1 MGYRPEDIA
10 DALATTLADLPDQE
24 LEYAL
29 DHQEYYWTSLFQR
42 KNIQIDG
49 GTSIQR
55 KVSFDTSGNAAYREM
70 FDTDEP
76 KFGDSIQTVD
86 VHWALLGTNASW
98 DEFEVVQQ
106 MNSTKG
112 YINLVQNRKDK
123 SIIDLA
129 DLIETTMIAA
139 PASATD
145 LSTPYTLPYYLRM
158 LTDSSGTINSSAGF
172 NGQYVAYGGGTYGA
186 TVAGIDASTEAKWR
200 NWAAPYTAINNAF
213 LKAYRK
219 ACIKTKFRPPIIL
232 DTPLM
237 KERARKFNSVAGT
250 DSVLDLMELVDN
262 KDDNHVSTKKEA
274 LGGLLVA
281 DGDYVRINRVPVIP
295 LDTLDSASYTPIY
308 SFDLGYFKPIVH
320 EGYWMKR
327 TPPMVDRRQHTTLT
341 SYIDG
346 AHNILVENVRKCGH
360 VLHKTS

>member
-10 DALATTLADLPDQE
+10 DLLATTLADLPDQE

-29 DHQEYYWTSLFQR
+29 DHNEYFWTSMFE
-42 KNIQIDG
+42 KNTISFDG

-55 KVSFDTSGNAAYREM
+55 KVSFDTSGNARYRTM

-76 KFGDSIQTVD
+76 KFGDSIQTID
-86 VHWALLGTNASW
+86 VHWAILGTNASW
-98 DEFEVVQQ
+98 DEFEIVQQ
-106 MNSTKG
+106 MNSKKG
-112 YINLVQNRKDK
+112 YVNLVQTRKDK

-129 DLIETTMIAA
+129 DLIEETMIAA

-145 LSTPYTLPYYLRM
+145 KSTPFTLPYYLR
-158 LTDSSGTINSSAGF
+158 LLNSAGTINTTAGF
-172 NGQYVAYGGGTYGA
+172 NGTTVTYGNA
-186 TVAGIDASTEAKWR
+186 STGTVIAGIDAATEDKWR
-200 NWAAPYTAINNAF
+200 NWCAPYTAINNAF

-232 DTPLM
+232 NTPLM
-237 KERARKFNSVAGT
+237 KVRAQKMKAVAGT
-250 DSVLDLMELVDN
+250 DTVLDLMELVDN
-262 KDDNHVSTKKEA
+262 KDDNHVSTKREA

-281 DGDYVRINRVPVIP
+281 DGDLVRINRVPIIP

-308 SFDLGYFKPIVH
+308 SFDMSYFKPVVH
-320 EGYWMKR
+320 EGYWMKK
-327 TPPMVDRRQHTTLT
+327 TPPQSGGVRQHTAYT
-341 SYIDG
+341 SFIDG

>member
-10 DALATTLADLPDQE
+10 DLLTTTLADLPDQE

-29 DHQEYYWTSLFQR
+29 DHQEYFWCSMFQ
-42 KNIQIDG
+42 KDTISFDG

-55 KVSFDTSGNAAYREM
+55 KVSFDTSGNARYRTM
-70 FDTDEP
+70 YDTDEP
-76 KFGDSIQTVD
+76 KFGDSIQTID

-98 DEFEVVQQ
+98 DEFEIVQQ

-112 YINLVQNRKDK
+112 YVNLVQTRKDK

-129 DLIETTMIAA
+129 NLIEETMIGV
-139 PASATD
+139 PDSATD
-145 LSTPYTLPYYLRM
+145 KTKPFTLPYYLRV
-158 LTDSSGTINSSAGF
+158 LNTAGTINTTAGF
-172 NGQYVAYGGGTYGA
+172 NGA
-186 TVAGIDASTEAKWR
+186 TVTFGNASTGTIIAGIDAAQEAKWR

-232 DTPLM
+232 NTPLM
-237 KERARKFNSVAGT
+237 KERAMKMKAVAGT
-250 DSVLDLMELVDN
+250 DSVLDIMELVDN

-274 LGGLLVA
+274 LGGLLVV
-281 DGDYVRINRVPVIP
+281 DGDLARINRVPIIP

-308 SFDLGYFKPIVH
+308 TFDLSYFKPVVH
-320 EGYWMKR
+320 EGYWMKKSGA
-327 TPPMVDRRQHTTLT
+327 MVDRRQHTTFT
-341 SYIDG
+341 SFTDG
-346 AHNILVENVRKCGH
+346 AHNILVENIRKCGH

>member
-1 MGYRPEDIA
+1 MGYRPEDIE

-29 DHQEYYWTSLFQR
+29 NHNEYYWTSLFQE
-42 KNIQIDG
+42 KNIAIDG

-76 KFGDSIQTVD
+76 KFGDSIHTID
-86 VHWALLGTNASW
+86 VHWALIGTNASW
-98 DEFEVVQQ
+98 DEFEIVQQ
-106 MNSTKG
+106 MNSKKG
-112 YINLVQNRKDK
+112 YVNLVQTRRDK
-123 SIIDLA
+123 AIIDLA

-139 PASATD
+139 PESATD
-145 LSTPYTLPYYLRM
+145 KKTPFTLPYYLRV
-158 LTDSSGTINSSAGF
+158 LNSAGAINTTAGF
-172 NGQYVAYGGGTYGA
+172 NGTTVTYGNA
-186 TVAGIDASTEAKWR
+186 STGTIIAGIDAATETKWR
-200 NWAAPYTAINNAF
+200 NWCAPYTAINNAF

-219 ACIKTKFRPPIIL
+219 ACIKTKFRVPIIL

-237 KERARKFNSVAGT
+237 KERARKMQAVAGT

-281 DGDYVRINRVPVIP
+281 NGDLVRINRVPIIP

-308 SFDLGYFKPIVH
+308 TFDLAYFKPVVH
-320 EGYWMKR
+320 DGYWMKKS
-327 TPPMVDRRQHTTLT
+327 PPRSGGTRQHTAYT
-341 SYIDG
+341 SFVDG
-346 AHNILVENVRKCGH
+346 AHNILVENIRKCGH